1 MKFSK
6 DRFIYEFTR
15 NQATHEEIHEN
26 ILEGMNVH
34 GANFIILICAILI
47 ASVGLNMNATA
58 VIIGA
63 MLISPLMGSI
73 IGIGYGVGT
82 YNVKLLREA
91 FKILILSIGISI
103 VTSTFYFSITPITTA
118 GSEILSRTS
127 PTIWDVIIAFVG
139 GIAGMVGITRNKT
152 SNVIPGVAIAT
163 ALMPPLC
170 TAGYGIATK
179 QYHIFL
185 GAGYL
190 FFINCFF
197 ITISTFIVT
206 KALNLPTRTNL
217 DDEKQKSVKK
227 FIIIT
232 SIIVI
237 IPSMFS
243 AVNMIKDTINQANLD
258 SFIKQELNNQYV
270 LSKTID
276 ENNDTITLAVV
287 GNKITSSELNEL
299 QQNLSNYGFSDKRL
313 IIQQDESSISDI
325 EKYINE
331 LKNNSSDFITNSN
344 ISKNSKDKNENKIEV
359 SDIASEL
366 KVIYP
371 KIKDVYAGY
380 ISGEADANK
389 EIPVLIL
396 YSNDET
402 LNDKL
407 ETIENWFKA
416 RMNAEEVKVYIQKSP
431 VEEEIK
437 TDNEYQR
444 ELKQEE
450 LNR

>member
-1 MKFSK
+1 MKINK
-6 DRFIYEFTR
+6 DKFIYEFTR

-34 GANFIILICAILI
+34 GANFIILICAIII

-82 YNVKLLREA
+82 YNVNLIKDA
-91 FKILILSIGISI
+91 FKILIISIVISI

-139 GIAGMVGITRNKT
+139 GIAGMVGITRNKS

-170 TAGYGIATK
+170 TAGYGLATK
-179 QYHIFL
+179 QYHIFI

-190 FFINCFF
+190 FLINCFF
-197 ITISTFIVT
+197 ITISTVIVT
-206 KALNLPTRTNL
+206 KALNLPTRINVA
-217 DDEKQKSVKK
+217 DKKQKHVKK
-227 FIIIT
+227 IIIIA

-243 AVNMIKDTINQANLD
+243 AVNMIKQ
-258 SFIKQELNNQYV
+258 
-270 LSKTID
+270 TID
-276 ENNDTITLAVV
+276 ENNLNTFINQKLEGQYILNKNIDEKNDTITLAVM
-287 GNKITSSELNEL
+287 GERISNKELEEL
-299 QQNLSNYGFSDKRL
+299 QNSLSSYGFEDKKL
-313 IIQQDESSISDI
+313 IIKQDDSKINDL
-325 EKYINE
+325 EKYINDT
-331 LKNNSSDFITNSN
+331 KNQKNTFITDNH
-344 ISKNSKDKNENKIEV
+344 ISSKKEEITGKV
-359 SDIASEL
+359 SKTLDVTAISSEL

-371 KIKDVYAGY
+371 QIKDVYAGY
-380 ISGEADANK
+380 VTGEKDSNK
-389 EIPVLIL
+389 EIPVLIV
-396 YSNDET
+396 YTDDET
-402 LNDKL
+402 LNNQIT
-407 ETIENWFKA
+407 TIENWFKV
-416 RMNAEEVKVYIQKSP
+416 RVKTDEVKVYVQKAD
-431 VEEEIK
+431 VNKDVK
-437 TDNEYQR
+437 TDNEYQM
-444 ELKQEE
+444 EQ
-450 LNR
+450 

>member
-1 MKFSK
+1 MKINK
-6 DRFIYEFTR
+6 DKFIYEFTR

-34 GANFIILICAILI
+34 GANFIILICAIII

-82 YNVKLLREA
+82 YNVNLIKDA
-91 FKILILSIGISI
+91 FKILIISIAISI

-139 GIAGMVGITRNKT
+139 GIAGMVGITRNKS

-170 TAGYGIATK
+170 TAGYGLATK
-179 QYHIFL
+179 QYHIFI

-190 FFINCFF
+190 FLINCFF
-197 ITISTFIVT
+197 ITISTVIVT
-206 KALNLPTRTNL
+206 KALNLPTRINVA
-217 DDEKQKSVKK
+217 DKKQKHVKK
-227 FIIIT
+227 IIIIA

-243 AVNMIKDTINQANLD
+243 AVNMIKQ
-258 SFIKQELNNQYV
+258 
-270 LSKTID
+270 TID
-276 ENNDTITLAVV
+276 ENNLNTFINQKLEGQYILNKNIDEKNDTITLAVM
-287 GNKITSSELNEL
+287 GERISNKELEEL
-299 QQNLSNYGFSDKRL
+299 QNSLSSYGFEDKKL
-313 IIQQDESSISDI
+313 IIKQDDSKINDL
-325 EKYINE
+325 EKYINDT
-331 LKNNSSDFITNSN
+331 KNQKNTFITDNH
-344 ISKNSKDKNENKIEV
+344 ISSKKEETTGKV
-359 SDIASEL
+359 SKTLDVTAISSEL

-371 KIKDVYAGY
+371 QIKDVYAGY
-380 ISGEADANK
+380 VTGEKDSNK
-389 EIPVLIL
+389 EIPVLIV
-396 YSNDET
+396 YTDDET
-402 LNDKL
+402 LNNQIT
-407 ETIENWFKA
+407 TIENWFKV
-416 RMNAEEVKVYIQKSP
+416 RVKTDEVKVYVQKAD
-431 VEEEIK
+431 VNKDVK
-437 TDNEYQR
+437 TDNEYQM
-444 ELKQEE
+444 EQ
-450 LNR
+450 

>member
-1 MKFSK
+1 MKINK
-6 DRFIYEFTR
+6 DKFIYEFTR

-34 GANFIILICAILI
+34 GANFIILICAIII

-82 YNVKLLREA
+82 YNVNLIKEA

-103 VTSTFYFSITPITTA
+103 ITSTFYFSITPITTA

-139 GIAGMVGITRNKT
+139 GIAGMVGITRNKS

-170 TAGYGIATK
+170 TAGYGLATK
-179 QYHIFL
+179 QPNIFL

-190 FFINCFF
+190 FLINCFF
-197 ITISTFIVT
+197 ITISTVIVT
-206 KALNLPTRTNL
+206 KALNLPTRINI
-217 DDEKQKSVKK
+217 DDKKQKHVKK
-227 FIIIT
+227 IIIIA

-243 AVNMIKDTINQANLD
+243 AFNMIK
-258 SFIKQELNNQYV
+258 E
-270 LSKTID
+270 TID
-276 ENNDTITLAVV
+276 ENNLNTFISQQLSDQYIVSKNINEKNDTITLAVM
-287 GNKITSSELNEL
+287 GDRISDREIEKL
-299 QQNLSNYGFSDKRL
+299 QNSLTDYGFENKKL
-313 IIQQDESSISDI
+313 IIKQDESKINDL
-325 EKYINE
+325 EKYINDI
-331 LKNNSSDFITNSN
+331 KNQSNAFITDNH
-344 ISKNSKDKNENKIEV
+344 ISSKKEEVIETNAKNLDV
-359 SDIASEL
+359 SAISSEL

-371 KIKDVYAGY
+371 KINDVYAGY
-380 ISGEADANK
+380 INGEKDEDK
-389 EIPVLIL
+389 DIPVLIV
-396 YSNDET
+396 YTEDED
-402 LNDKL
+402 LNNQL
-407 ETIENWFKA
+407 TTIENWFKA
-416 RMNAEEVKVYIQKSP
+416 RVKAKEVKVYIQKMDP
-431 VEEEIK
+431 NKDVKIDDGEQIE
-437 TDNEYQR
+437 Q
-444 ELKQEE
+444 
-450 LNR
+450 